1 MKFLKLIQSETEI
14 DKSLEYDV
22 LYYNSTSTKAVVK
35 ETNPITS
42 TTYSVKNIT
51 NTSSLPYDATSMVV
65 SFTGV
70 KTETYKKG
78 QVEVTETS
86 ETETV
91 SFEANTSSAETATRN
106 GSFEWNEQPVS
117 WSTTLGI
124 VPTIK
129 ITMQDSYTD
138 TDIIALSAEKS
149 ASVEGNIA
157 WSCNLASDVAEI
169 NGSTLTFKQHYEG
182 SVKLTATASN
192 ASAEKTITV
201 TCEEV
206 ATATTYS
213 IKANSISIAEA
224 QPMDADSTSAT
235 VNFVGVTTQHYKLKE
250 DYSVESNESQTI
262 EFEANETTEV
272 VTRNGSFEW
281 NGESVA
287 WEVELK
293 GKEDPY
299 EQYLVD
305 LGLPSGLKWM
315 SMNMG
320 ANEIDDHG
328 LYFQWGATEG
338 YKYSDKNH
346 SSWSTAPFN
355 NGSSDYDETYFAS
368 VSGTVCPNG
377 VLAAEYDA
385 ATKAYG
391 EGYRMPTKE
400 DFEELIAN
408 TTSAWTRV
416 GSYYTSCVK
425 LTSKNDTSKSIIFT
439 ANGCMNN
446 GEREY
451 LSTYGHYWTR
461 NFSIDYPYV
470 GYCLLNYSAR
480 VSVYNNLGRCIGAGI
495 RAVHD

>member
-22 LYYNSTSTKAVVK
+22 LYYNNTSAKITVK

-42 TTYSVKNIT
+42 TTYEVKNVSNPT
-51 NTSSLPYDATSMVV
+51 SLPYNATSMVV

-91 SFEANTSSAETATRN
+91 SFEANASSAETVTRS
-106 GSFEWNEQPVS
+106 GSFEWNEQ
-117 WSTTLGI
+117 
-124 VPTIK
+124 
-129 ITMQDSYTD
+129 
-138 TDIIALSAEKS
+138 
-149 ASVEGNIA
+149 
-157 WSCNLASDVAEI
+157 
-169 NGSTLTFKQHYEG
+169 
-182 SVKLTATASN
+182 
-192 ASAEKTITV
+192 
-201 TCEEV
+201 
-206 ATATTYS
+206 
-213 IKANSISIAEA
+213 
-224 QPMDADSTSAT
+224 
-235 VNFVGVTTQHYKLKE
+235 
-250 DYSVESNESQTI
+250 
-262 EFEANETTEV
+262 
-272 VTRNGSFEW
+272 
-281 NGESVA
+281 SVA

-315 SMNMG
+315 SMNIG
-320 ANEIDDHG
+320 SNEIDDHG

-346 SSWSTAPFN
+346 SSWTTAPFN
-355 NGSSDYDETYFAS
+355 NGSSSYDETYFAS
-368 VSGTVCPNG
+368 VKDTVCPNG

-439 ANGCMNN
+439 ANGRMNN

-451 LSTYGHYWTR
+451 LSTYGYYWTR

-470 GYCLLNYSAR
+470 GYCLSSSSAR
-480 VSVYNNLGRCIGAGI
+480 VFVYNNLGRCMGAGI
-495 RAVHD
+495 RAVHE